1 MLLEGL
7 NNIGKV
13 SNLSFRGSKS
23 GFELGASGLTL
34 VKLSSE
40 ITNSSLE
47 SGNLV
52 LKSINNLSKV
62 LNLSFRGGKGSFK
75 LGNSGVRGVELGG
88 EVTDL
93 GLELS
98 TLLLQLR

>member
-1 MLLEGL
+1 LLEG
-7 NNIGKV
+7 V
-13 SNLSFRGSKS
+13 
-23 GFELGASGLTL
+23 
-34 VKLSSE
+34 
-40 ITNSSLE
+40 
-47 SGNLV
+47 
-52 LKSINNLSKV
+52 NNLSKV

-98 TLLLQLR
+98 TLLL